1 MRLTVKTPILYL
13 SIIDSLN
20 PDPWEIFQPG
30 RSGVVS
36 FAAVFSVVTQCS
48 SERCVTTLKTA
59 AWETR
64 SGVLVREIQTDQ
76 KRIIILFFRKS
87 KIQKLL
93 RMSSI

>member
-20 PDPWEIFQPG
+20 PDPWEIFHPG
-30 RSGVVS
+30 
-36 FAAVFSVVTQCS
+36 
-48 SERCVTTLKTA
+48 
-59 AWETR
+59 R